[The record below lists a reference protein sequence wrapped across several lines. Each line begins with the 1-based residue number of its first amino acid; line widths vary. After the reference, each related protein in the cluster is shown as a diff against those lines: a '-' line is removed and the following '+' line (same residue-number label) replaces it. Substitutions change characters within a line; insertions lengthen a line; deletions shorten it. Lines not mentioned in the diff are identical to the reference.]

1 MPESKSQELTPE
13 EYKHE
18 ISVYK
23 NYREKLYGLEKELDG
38 LKRKEKEY
46 RECPPILYGILYI
59 LTTWM
64 FLANGTSFWESIFPA
79 LLFAGLACVFVAVFL
94 SDFLIN
100 LFNFGRL
107 NKIKKLCEEIKGRI
121 EEIKEL
127 KENTYKKLQ
136 PFEKSVCDH
145 YKVQL
150 AEFFENNLYKK
161 RSGGQQFEE
170 ALSEFSSTIEEIS
183 PLNSVLVTTS
193 IPLEEYKEYLKKRTI
208 NHNLQVSKKSEG
220 LTSVRNF
227 VRKLSEPQEQ
237 KQKEITAP
245 ERLYRT
251 ARRID
256 NWEEINKKRK
266 MTGLKGEEIAV
277 VIEQEFFE
285 SIGRKDLA
293 EKVRHISAEDGDGL
307 GYDVLS
313 FFENGKE
320 KYIEV
325 KSTTA
330 SLGSSFYLSRNELR
344 FLKEHNEDAYIYR
357 ILVSGDIPQIETY
370 SSREILETNE
380 IIPVQYM
387 VKIKEKLEIVKV
399 V

>member
-1 MPESKSQELTPE
+1 MPEIDSKELTLE
-13 EYKHE
+13 EYRQE

-23 NYREKLYGLEKELDG
+23 NYREKLYGREKELDD
-38 LKRKEKEY
+38 LKKKEKGY
-46 RECPPILYGILYI
+46 RECPPILYGILYV

-64 FLANGTSFWESIFPA
+64 FVANGTGFLESLFLS
-79 LLFAGLACVFVAVFL
+79 LLLAGLACVFVAVFL
-94 SDFLIN
+94 PDSLVN
-100 LFNFGRL
+100 LLNFGRL
-107 NKIKKLCEEIKGRI
+107 NKIKRLREEINGRI
-121 EEIKEL
+121 EEFKKFKED
-127 KENTYKKLQ
+127 TYKKLQ
-136 PFEKSVCDH
+136 SFEKPICDH
-145 YKVQL
+145 YKAQL

-161 RSGGQQFEE
+161 RSGSQQFEE

-208 NHNLQVSKKSEG
+208 NHNLQVSKKSET

-227 VRKLSEPQEQ
+227 ARKLSEPQEQ
-237 KQKEITAP
+237 KQKEIIAP

-266 MTGLKGEEIAV
+266 ITGLKGEEIAV

-293 EKVRHISAEDGDGL
+293 EKVRHVSAEDGDGL

-330 SLGSSFYLSRNELR
+330 SLGSSFYLSRNELG
-344 FLKEHNEDAYIYR
+344 FLKEHNEDAFIYR
-357 ILVSGDIPQIETY
+357 VLISGEVPQIMTY
-370 SSREILETNE
+370 SSPQVLEQNE

-387 VKIKEKLEIVKV
+387 VKAK
-399 V
+399 

>member
-1 MPESKSQELTPE
+1 MLEINTTELTLE
-13 EYKHE
+13 EYKHK

-23 NYREKLYGLEKELDG
+23 NYRENLYSLEKELDG
-38 LKRKEKEY
+38 LKKKEKGY
-46 RECPPILYGILYI
+46 RECPPILYGILYV

-64 FLANGTSFWESIFPA
+64 SLANGTKFLESLFLS
-79 LLFAGLACVFVAVFL
+79 LLLAGLACVFVAVFL
-94 SDFLIN
+94 PDSLVNI
-100 LFNFGRL
+100 LNFGRL
-107 NKIKKLCEEIKGRI
+107 NKIKRLREEINGHI
-121 EEIKEL
+121 EEFEKL
-127 KENTYKKLQ
+127 KEDTYKKLQ
-136 PFEKSVCDH
+136 SFEKPICDH
-145 YKVQL
+145 YKSQL

-161 RSGGQQFEE
+161 RSGSQRFEE

-183 PLNSVLVTTS
+183 PLNSILVTTS

-208 NHNLQVSKKSEG
+208 NHNLQASKKSEA

-227 VRKLSEPQEQ
+227 ARKLSAPQEQ
-237 KQKEITAP
+237 KQKEIIAP
-245 ERLYRT
+245 EKLYRT

-293 EKVRHISAEDGDGL
+293 EKVRHVSAEDGDGL

-330 SLGSSFYLSRNELR
+330 SLGSSFYLSRNELW
-344 FLKEHNEDAYIYR
+344 FLKEHNEDAFIYR
-357 ILVSGDIPQIETY
+357 VLISNEVPQVMTY
-370 SSREILETNE
+370 SSPQILEQNE

-387 VKIKEKLEIVKV
+387 VKVK
-399 V
+399 